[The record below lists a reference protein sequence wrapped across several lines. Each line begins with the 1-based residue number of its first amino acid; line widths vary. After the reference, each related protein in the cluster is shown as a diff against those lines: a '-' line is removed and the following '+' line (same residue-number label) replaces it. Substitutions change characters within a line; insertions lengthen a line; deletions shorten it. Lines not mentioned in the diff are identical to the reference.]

1 MHRRHCLSTLLS
13 LPFVWDAALAAS
25 PPIRPDSWVQ
35 TRLAEIEKICG
46 GRLGVQV
53 LDTASGRR
61 WGQRV
66 DERFLMCSSF
76 KLLAAAQVLDR
87 VAHGQESLSRRL
99 PYGRADLLPNSPVT
113 QRHVQ
118 QGAMT
123 LGALCHATVTQSD
136 NTAVQLILPTL
147 GGPAGLTAWLRGVG
161 DNTTRV
167 DRNEPD
173 MNAWDPTRQW
183 DTSTPAA
190 MAATMATL
198 LLGTTLPAPQ
208 RAQLVAW
215 MRASQTGRQ
224 RLRAGLPAGWH
235 IGHKTGTSGRGE
247 AIDLA
252 LIWPPQRAAP
262 VIVTS
267 FIAESP
273 APLPVCDA
281 ALAQVG
287 RLLPELLA

>member
-13 LPFVWDAALAAS
+13 LPAALTTAPARAAAA
-25 PPIRPDSWVQ
+25 PPPGWVQ
-35 TRLAEIEKICG
+35 SRLSEIEKSAG

-53 LDTASGRR
+53 LDTGSGQR

-99 PYGRADLLPNSPVT
+99 PYGRADLMPNSPVT

-147 GGPAGLTAWLRGVG
+147 GGPAGLTAWLRGIG
-161 DNTTRV
+161 DTTTRV

-173 MNAWDPTRQW
+173 MNAWDPSRQW
-183 DTSTPAA
+183 DTSTPGA
-190 MAATMATL
+190 MARTLSTL
-198 LLGTTLPAPQ
+198 LLGDVLPVAQ
-208 RAQLVAW
+208 RAQLVDW

-224 RLRAGLPAGWH
+224 RLRAGVPAAWPMGN
-235 IGHKTGTSGRGE
+235 KTGTSGRGE
-247 AIDLA
+247 VIDLA
-252 LIWPPQRAAP
+252 LIWPPGRAP
-262 VIVTS
+262 VMVAS
-267 FIAESP
+267 FIADSP
-273 APLPVCDA
+273 APLPVCEA

-287 RLLPELLA
+287 RLLPGLLA

>member
-13 LPFVWDAALAAS
+13 GTLTLHTARAAAPPGRPAS
-25 PPIRPDSWVQ
+25 EAQ
-35 TRLAEIEKICG
+35 ARLAEIEKSCG

-53 LDTASGRR
+53 LDTASGHR

-99 PYGRADLLPNSPVT
+99 PYGRADLMPNSPVT

-147 GGPAGLTAWLRGVG
+147 GGPAGLTAWLRGLG
-161 DNTTRV
+161 DATTRV
-167 DRNEPD
+167 DRDEPH
-173 MNAWDPTRQW
+173 MNVWDPTRQW

-190 MAATMATL
+190 MATTLATL
-198 LLGTTLPAPQ
+198 LLGSALPVAQ

-224 RLRAGLPAGWH
+224 RLRAGLPAAWQMGN
-235 IGHKTGTSGRGE
+235 KTGTSGRGE
-247 AIDLA
+247 VIDLA
-252 LIWPPQRAAP
+252 LIWPPGHAP
-262 VIVTS
+262 VIVAS
-267 FIAESP
+267 FIADSP
-273 APLPVCDA
+273 APMPVCEA
-281 ALAQVG
+281 ALAEVG
-287 RLLPELLA
+287 RLLPGLLA